1 MRTLP
6 LSTPLGSSSEAT
18 ISYATRC
25 CQYAESTAMGSMA
38 RESRVFWA
46 HVARK
51 GRRSSRVRPHNEP
64 PLLPGGP
71 MLNRSCGV
79 AAVLLIAA
87 CTDRAVTPPAES
99 PIAAITVNARHPEAL
114 AKMFAKGLKNAAFRA
129 YLKAQLNASPYREHK
144 LQFETF
150 LAANEGRALREIAA
164 ENGTTKDALESQAKA
179 AIALEVYFPVPAHRA
194 AWTGDEQV
202 LVATAMTDDDPP
214 VAFDP
219 DGRRHVLDPKTP
231 PATPVLAIV
240 PVETDF
246 SVRPA
251 RVLECL
257 VDCDGSGGGPIGGV
271 VPPPPP
277 APGLYMTKSH
287 FVQDFEGWLK
297 GSPEFEVHML
307 GQKGTT
313 DSLYDYQCAGE
324 HAGGPYT
331 FDQNDLDWSGNVLLF
346 SKTQLDQYNA
356 AHPNQNLRVFV
367 VEDDDTACQI
377 KTDVGRAE
385 RVFQV
390 VDSLYNNFT
399 GGNDSSTVFV
409 KAYKYAKAAKSFW
422 QAIASFFKTNDAVV
436 GTAVED
442 DIVGATYPG
451 YNWFVKGDNNI
462 TNGWI
467 NLVMY

>member
-1 MRTLP
+1 MLHRSCAL
-6 LSTPLGSSSEAT
+6 AT
-18 ISYATRC
+18 II
-25 CQYAESTAMGSMA
+25 
-38 RESRVFWA
+38 
-46 HVARK
+46 
-51 GRRSSRVRPHNEP
+51 
-64 PLLPGGP
+64 
-71 MLNRSCGV
+71 
-79 AAVLLIAA
+79 LIAA
-87 CTDRAVTPPAES
+87 CSDRTVTPPAEA
-99 PIAAITVNARHPEAL
+99 PIAASTVNAKRPEAL
-114 AKMFAKGLKNAAFRA
+114 ARMFAKGLKNPAFRA

-144 LQFETF
+144 LQLDTF
-150 LAANEGRALREIAA
+150 LNANESRALREIAV
-164 ENGTTKDALESQAKA
+164 ENGATKDVLASEAKA
-179 AIALEVYFPVPAHRA
+179 AITLEVYFPVPAHRA

-202 LVATAMTDDDPP
+202 LVATALTDDDPP
-214 VAFDP
+214 IAFDP
-219 DGRRHVLDPKTP
+219 DGRRQVLDPRTP
-231 PATPVLAIV
+231 PSTPVLALV

-251 RVLECL
+251 RVMECI
-257 VDCDGSGGGPIGGV
+257 VECDGTPGGPIGGV
-271 VPPPPP
+271 LPPPPP

-331 FDQNDLDWSGNVLLF
+331 FDQNDLDWSGKVLLF
-346 SKTQLDQYNA
+346 SKAQLNAYNA
-356 AHPNQNLRVFV
+356 AHPQQNLRIVV

-377 KTDVGRAE
+377 KTDVGRTE
-385 RVFQV
+385 RLFKV

-399 GGNDSSTVFV
+399 GGNDSSTAVV
-409 KAYKYAKAAKSFW
+409 KAYKYAKAAKSLW
-422 QAIASFFKTNDAVV
+422 QAIASFFKTNDDVV

>member
-1 MRTLP
+1 
-6 LSTPLGSSSEAT
+6 
-18 ISYATRC
+18 
-25 CQYAESTAMGSMA
+25 
-38 RESRVFWA
+38 
-46 HVARK
+46 
-51 GRRSSRVRPHNEP
+51 
-64 PLLPGGP
+64 
-71 MLNRSCGV
+71 MLNRSC
-79 AAVLLIAA
+79 AAAALILIAA
-87 CTDRAVTPPAES
+87 CGERTITPPGPEASAGAVPE
-99 PIAAITVNARHPEAL
+99 AVARPEAL
-114 AKMFAKGLKNAAFRA
+114 AKMVAKGLKNPAFRA
-129 YLKAQLNASPYREHK
+129 YLKAQLDASPYREHK

-150 LAANEGRALREIAA
+150 LAANSARALREIAA
-164 ENGTTKDALESQAKA
+164 ENGTSKDALEAQVRG
-179 AIALEVYFPVPAHRA
+179 AIALEVYFPVPAHRG
-194 AWTGDEQV
+194 AWQGDEQV
-202 LVATAMTDDDPP
+202 LVATALTDDDPP

-219 DGRRHVLDPKTP
+219 QGRRQVLDPRTP
-231 PATPVLAIV
+231 PAIPVLAVV

-246 SVRPA
+246 SVRPP
-251 RVLECL
+251 RIIECI
-257 VDCDGSGGGPIGGV
+257 DCGGGSGDV
-271 VPPPPP
+271 QPPPPP

-297 GSPEFEVHML
+297 GSPEFEVHIL

-346 SKTQLDQYNA
+346 SKTQIDQYNA

-377 KTDVGRAE
+377 KTDAGRAE
-385 RVFQV
+385 RLFKF
-390 VDSLYNNFT
+390 VDSLYNNLT
-399 GGNDSSTVFV
+399 AGNDSSTTIV
-409 KAYKYAKAAKSFW
+409 KAYKYARAGKNLW
-422 QAIASFFKTNDAVV
+422 QALTSFIKTNDDVV

-467 NLVMY
+467 NLIMH

>member
-1 MRTLP
+1 
-6 LSTPLGSSSEAT
+6 
-18 ISYATRC
+18 
-25 CQYAESTAMGSMA
+25 MA

-46 HVARK
+46 RVARK
-51 GRRSSRVRPHNEP
+51 GRCSRPEFPHNGP
-64 PLLPGGP
+64 PLLPGGL
-71 MLNRSCGV
+71 MLNRSGAV
-79 AAVLLIAA
+79 AVLVLIAA
-87 CTDRAVTPPAES
+87 CSDRTVTPPDET
-99 PIAAITVNARHPEAL
+99 PITASAVNAKRPEAL

-129 YLKAQLNASPYREHK
+129 YLKAQLNGSPYREHK

-150 LAANEGRALREIAA
+150 LAANDGRALREIAG
-164 ENGTTKDALESQAKA
+164 ENSTTKDALGSQARA
-179 AIALEVYFPVPAHRA
+179 AIALEVYFPVHAHRA

-214 VAFDP
+214 IAFDP
-219 DGRRHVLDPKTP
+219 EGRRQVLDPKTP

-251 RVLECL
+251 RVLECI

-297 GSPEFEVHML
+297 GSPEFEVHIL
-307 GQKGTT
+307 GQKGAT
-313 DSLYDYQCAGE
+313 DSLFDYQCAGE

-331 FDQNDLDWSGNVLLF
+331 FDQNALDWSANVLLF
-346 SKTQLDQYNA
+346 SKTSPDQYNA
-356 AHPNQNLRVFV
+356 AHPSQNLRVFI

-385 RVFQV
+385 RIFQV
-390 VDSLYNNFT
+390 VDSTYRLLT
-399 GGNDSSTVFV
+399 GGNDSSNALVR
-409 KAYKYAKAAKSFW
+409 AYKYATAAKSLW
-422 QAIASFFKTNDAVV
+422 QAVASFFKSNDDLV
-436 GTAVED
+436 GHAVED
-442 DIVGATYPG
+442 SI
-451 YNWFVKGDNNI
+451 
-462 TNGWI
+462 
-467 NLVMY
+467 